1 MAFKRLK
8 SSKNIKSETL
18 ARLSLSAKEQID
30 ETVRQ
35 QFMETMKLPAE
46 FGKVSDNIN
55 TLGYSVLRISH
66 NFNEYCEI
74 ISKTA
79 VYQNSIVDIC
89 DLIRFIFEKS
99 RPFVE
104 QKNILLSLKIPEEK
118 IFVNIDKERFSFAF
132 LNLLLNSAENTPEK
146 GKIRIIVSKTKKFVK
161 ITVADNGIGMDE
173 ETVLHCAEPFF
184 SKNFFREK
192 PKMGLGL
199 TLVHHFVSENGGRIS
214 LRSEKD
220 KGTFVSMLLPLVE
233 GGKESVFAGSS
244 VPDLSGDKF
253 SPVYIMLSGIGKE

>member
-30 ETVRQ
+30 ETVRE

-79 VYQNSIVDIC
+79 VC
-89 DLIRFIFEKS
+89 R
-99 RPFVE
+99 
-104 QKNILLSLKIPEEK
+104 
-118 IFVNIDKERFSFAF
+118 
-132 LNLLLNSAENTPEK
+132 
-146 GKIRIIVSKTKKFVK
+146 TKKYSAF
-161 ITVADNGIGMDE
+161 
-173 ETVLHCAEPFF
+173 P
-184 SKNFFREK
+184 
-192 PKMGLGL
+192 
-199 TLVHHFVSENGGRIS
+199 
-214 LRSEKD
+214 
-220 KGTFVSMLLPLVE
+220 
-233 GGKESVFAGSS
+233 
-244 VPDLSGDKF
+244 
-253 SPVYIMLSGIGKE
+253 

>member
-1 MAFKRLK
+1 M
-8 SSKNIKSETL
+8 
-18 ARLSLSAKEQID
+18 
-30 ETVRQ
+30 
-35 QFMETMKLPAE
+35 
-46 FGKVSDNIN
+46 
-55 TLGYSVLRISH
+55 
-66 NFNEYCEI
+66 
-74 ISKTA
+74 
-79 VYQNSIVDIC
+79 
-89 DLIRFIFEKS
+89 
-99 RPFVE
+99 
-104 QKNILLSLKIPEEK
+104 
-118 IFVNIDKERFSFAF
+118 NIDKERFSFAF

-173 ETVLHCAEPFF
+173 ETALHCAEPFY

-244 VPDLSGDKF
+244 VPDLSGDNF